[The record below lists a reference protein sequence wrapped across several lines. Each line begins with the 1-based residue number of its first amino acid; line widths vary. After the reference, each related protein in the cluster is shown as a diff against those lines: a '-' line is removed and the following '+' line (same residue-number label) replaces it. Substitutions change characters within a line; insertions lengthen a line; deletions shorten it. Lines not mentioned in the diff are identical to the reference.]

1 MIKETIAKDST
12 SVVQGSVEYLSNHEV
27 IIVPLLLLVI
37 IYALKYFFGNNFD
50 KKSILEFI
58 LEFPVDFGFIGIT
71 FVFTY
76 FFLDI
81 ESTVFGRIMILFCIV
96 LALVNSTLRR
106 LALNQY
112 FKDTTNS
119 FLIGVYGIIN
129 TTLSVSFM
137 WYILNCINIK

>member
-1 MIKETIAKDST
+1 MNDKLATQDST
-12 SVVQGSVEYLSNHEV
+12 SIVQGSVEYLSTHQI

-37 IYALKYFFGNNFD
+37 IYALKYFFGNTFN

-71 FVFTY
+71 FVLTY

-81 ESTVFGRIMILFCIV
+81 KSTAFGQIMVLACIV
-96 LALVNSTLRR
+96 IAIVNSTLRR

-112 FKDTTNS
+112 FKEATNNI
-119 FLIGVYGIIN
+119 LIGVYGIIN

-137 WYILNCINIK
+137 WYILTCINLK